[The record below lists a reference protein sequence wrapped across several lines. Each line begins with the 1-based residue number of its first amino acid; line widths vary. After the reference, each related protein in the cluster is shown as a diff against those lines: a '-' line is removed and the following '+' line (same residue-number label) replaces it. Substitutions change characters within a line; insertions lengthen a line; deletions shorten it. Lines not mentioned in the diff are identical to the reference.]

1 MLVVFTSDVD
11 GRSKSGL
18 HATTWGLGGAVSA
31 ALPVGQSQRPV
42 SGTDSIR
49 GRDSR
54 VTEPE
59 TRSVVDNT
67 PGGQPAAILAL
78 DPDGSVVD
86 GHTVGGYGPDP
97 LAGIVKIDERA
108 SSKSRPELSSPAVG
122 ELLYLSRADVEPL
135 LGVDAM
141 LAALGEALGVY
152 SSGITSVP
160 PRAGAR
166 VGERGIL
173 GAMPG
178 YVPGIALEVKLVSVF
193 PGNHDHG
200 LPSHQGLIAI
210 FDEDTGAP
218 LALMDGAYITA
229 IRTGGTAAVAARV
242 LARKDASILAIL
254 GAGVQG
260 HSHLEAFP
268 RIRDFK
274 EIRIASRDPEK
285 AKALAKQHERAGV
298 ASSFEAAVRGADVVA
313 CCTDAREPILRRAW
327 LKPGAHVSSV
337 GGTWGPELDAETIAA
352 GRVFVEWRGAAT
364 TPPPAGANELQGLDA
379 SSLTEVGEVLAG
391 TRPGRQSDDEITV
404 YKSTGHAV
412 EDAATARLVYDR
424 ARAEGVGTSLVL

>member
-1 MLVVFTSDVD
+1 
-11 GRSKSGL
+11 
-18 HATTWGLGGAVSA
+18 
-31 ALPVGQSQRPV
+31 
-42 SGTDSIR
+42 
-49 GRDSR
+49 
-54 VTEPE
+54 
-59 TRSVVDNT
+59 
-67 PGGQPAAILAL
+67 
-78 DPDGSVVD
+78 
-86 GHTVGGYGPDP
+86 
-97 LAGIVKIDERA
+97 
-108 SSKSRPELSSPAVG
+108 VG
-122 ELLYLSRADVEPL
+122 ELLYLTRADVERL
-135 LGVDAM
+135 LDVDAM
-141 LAALGEALGVY
+141 LDALGKALVVF

-193 PGNHDHG
+193 PANHHHG

-218 LALMDGAYITA
+218 LAVMDGTYITA
-229 IRTGGTAAVAARV
+229 IRTGGTAAVAART

-260 HSHLEAFP
+260 HSHLETFT

-274 EIRIASRDPEK
+274 EIRVASRDAGK
-285 AKALAKQHERAGV
+285 AKALAALHKRGVVAG
-298 ASSFEAAVRGADVVA
+298 SFEAAVRGADVVA
-313 CCTDAREPILRRAW
+313 CCTDARDPILRREW
-327 LKPGAHVSSV
+327 LKPGVHVSSV

-364 TPPPAGANELQGLDA
+364 TPPPAGAIELQDLDP

-391 TRPGRQSDDEITV
+391 TRPGRQSAEEITV

-412 EDAATARLVYDR
+412 EDAAASRLVYDR
-424 ARAEGVGTSLVL
+424 AKAEGVGISLRL